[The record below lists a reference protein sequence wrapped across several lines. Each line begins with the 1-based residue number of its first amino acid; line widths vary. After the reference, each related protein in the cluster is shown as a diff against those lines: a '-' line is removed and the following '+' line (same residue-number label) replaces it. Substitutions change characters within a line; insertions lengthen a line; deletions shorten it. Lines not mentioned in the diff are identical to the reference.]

1 MRGRP
6 WDFQKHFEGNE
17 TSDVRRAS
25 GDGGIETISMKHR
38 GLVRHAFLS
47 QHAASGALANAID
60 SVHS

>member
-6 WDFQKHFEGNE
+6 WDFQKHCEGNE

-25 GDGGIETISMKHR
+25 GDGSTETTSMEHR

-47 QHAASGALANAID
+47 QYAASGALANAID
-60 SVHS
+60 SIQS